1 MTSAHQRLGER
12 IRHFRGTRGGRR
24 AASPTV
30 PPGTRTIV
38 LTCSDYL
45 AIAEH
50 PAIADAMI
58 ASLRAADGAASA
70 PVPGPCL
77 PDDHPQIVLGAE
89 FARHLGA
96 RAAVLCPSG
105 WVANTGLLQVV
116 AGPDV
121 PVYLDVL
128 AHMSLWEGARGAGA
142 ELSYFRHNDLDHL
155 RRRIEVGGSGVIA
168 VDAVYSTDGT
178 VCPLPG
184 LVEIA
189 EEHDCLLV
197 VDESHSLGT
206 HGERGEGLVAELG
219 LTGRVDFR
227 TASLAKAL
235 PGRAGLIACDRPGFA
250 DYFSHTA
257 LPAVFSS
264 TLLPHDI
271 AGIAA
276 ALRVVRD
283 EGPRRDRLRAV
294 TRRLRDGLA
303 ELGYR
308 LVDSDTPIIAVETG
322 SEADATTLRDALVT
336 RDILSAALFPPT
348 ASVGRTLVRLSAH
361 AALSDDDVQRI
372 LAACRDLR
380 PRLAVSA
387 RGGSAVSRPGRR
399 SSRLGARLS

>member
-1 MTSAHQRLGER
+1 MTSAHQRLADR

-24 AASPTV
+24 ASSSP
-30 PPGTRTIV
+30 PPSGGRAIV

-45 AIAEH
+45 DIGEH

-58 ASLRAADGAASA
+58 ASLRTADGAA
-70 PVPGPCL
+70 PPLPGPCL
-77 PDDHPQIVLGAE
+77 PDDHPQLVLGAE
-89 FARHLGA
+89 FARHMDA
-96 RAAVLCPSG
+96 RAGVLCPSG
-105 WVANTGLLQVV
+105 WAANTGLLQVV

-168 VDAVYSTDGT
+168 VDAVYSTDGS

-184 LVEIA
+184 LVALA
-189 EEHDCLLV
+189 EEYDCLLV
-197 VDESHSLGT
+197 VDESHSLGVY
-206 HGERGEGLVAELG
+206 GERGEGLVAGLG

-235 PGRAGLIACDRPGFA
+235 PGRAGLITCDRPGFA
-250 DYFSHTA
+250 DYFVHTA

-271 AGIAA
+271 AGLGA
-276 ALRVVRD
+276 ALTVVRD
-283 EGPRRDRLRAV
+283 ENRRRDRLRAV
-294 TRRLRDGLA
+294 TVRLRDGLA
-303 ELGYR
+303 GLGYR
-308 LVDSDTPIIAVETG
+308 LVESDSQIIAVEAG
-322 SEADATTLRDALVT
+322 SEADATHLRDALVE
-336 RDILSAALFPPT
+336 RDIYSAALFPPT

-361 AALSDDDVQRI
+361 AALSDDDVSRV
-372 LAACRDLR
+372 LTACHELR
-380 PRLAVSA
+380 PRSEE
-387 RGGSAVSRPGRR
+387 
-399 SSRLGARLS
+399 SSRLGRSARHGAGLP

>member
-12 IRHFRGTRGGRR
+12 IRDFRGSRGGRR
-24 AASPTV
+24 PWPAKT
-30 PPGTRTIV
+30 PGGRTII

-58 ASLRAADGAASA
+58 ASLRSADGAA
-70 PVPGPCL
+70 PMPGPCL
-77 PDDHPQIVLGAE
+77 PDDHPQILLGAE

-96 RAAVLCPSG
+96 RAGVLCPSG
-105 WVANTGLLQVV
+105 WAANTGLLQVV

-128 AHMSLWEGARGAGA
+128 AHMSLWEGARAAGA
-142 ELSYFRHNDLDHL
+142 ELAYFRHNDLAHL
-155 RRRIEVGGSGVIA
+155 RRRIELGGSGVIV

-178 VCPLPG
+178 VAPLPG
-184 LVEIA
+184 LVDIA
-189 EEHDCLLV
+189 EEHGCLLV

-206 HGERGEGLVAELG
+206 HGKRGEGLVAALG

-250 DYFSHTA
+250 DYFTHTA

-271 AGIAA
+271 AGLAA
-276 ALRVVRD
+276 ALKVVRD
-283 EGPRRDRLRAV
+283 ENRRRDRLHAV
-294 TRRLRDGLA
+294 TRRLRDGLSD
-303 ELGYR
+303 LGYR
-308 LVDSDTPIIAVETG
+308 LVEADTAIIALEAG
-322 SEADATTLRDALVT
+322 SEADATLLRDALLE
-336 RDILSAALFPPT
+336 RGICCAALFPPA

-361 AALSDDDVQRI
+361 AGLTNDDVRRV
-372 LAACRDLR
+372 LGACQELR
-380 PRLAVSA
+380 PRLPTSA
-387 RGGSAVSRPGRR
+387 ATRAG
-399 SSRLGARLS
+399 

>member
-12 IRHFRGTRGGRR
+12 ISRFRGTRGGRR
-24 AASPTV
+24 PPTAKTL
-30 PPGTRTIV
+30 GNRTIL

-45 AIAEH
+45 ALAEH

-58 ASLRAADGAASA
+58 ASLRAGDGAV

-77 PDDHPQIVLGAE
+77 PDDHPQIALGAE
-89 FARHLGA
+89 FARHMGA
-96 RAAVLCPSG
+96 RAGVLCPSG
-105 WVANTGLLQVV
+105 WAANTGLMQVV

-121 PVYLDVL
+121 PVYLDAL
-128 AHMSLWEGARGAGA
+128 AHMSLWEGARTAGA
-142 ELSYFRHNDLDHL
+142 ELAYFRHNDLGHL

-184 LVEIA
+184 LVEVA
-189 EEHDCLLV
+189 KAYDCLLV

-206 HGERGEGLVAELG
+206 HGAHGDGLVAELG

-250 DYFSHTA
+250 DYFVHTA

-264 TLLPHDI
+264 TLLPHDV
-271 AGIAA
+271 AGLAA
-276 ALRVVRD
+276 ALRVVR
-283 EGPRRDRLRAV
+283 EGGRRRERLRVV

-308 LVDSDTPIIAVETG
+308 LVESDSQIIALEAG
-322 SEADATTLRDALVT
+322 SEADATLMRDALAV
-336 RDILSAALFPPT
+336 RDIFSAALFPPT

-361 AALSDDDVQRI
+361 AGLSDDDVNRV
-372 LAACRDLR
+372 LAACRALR
-380 PRLAVSA
+380 PRLAEQA
-387 RGGSAVSRPGRR
+387 AAPAG
-399 SSRLGARLS
+399 

>member
-12 IRHFRGTRGGRR
+12 ISRFRGTRGGRR
-24 AASPTV
+24 PFAPKA
-30 PPGTRTIV
+30 PGGRAIV

-45 AIAEH
+45 ALAEH
-50 PAIADAMI
+50 PAITDAMI
-58 ASLRAADGAASA
+58 DSLRGVDGAAA
-70 PVPGPCL
+70 PVPAPCL
-77 PDDHPQIVLGAE
+77 PDDHPQILLGAE

-96 RAAVLCPSG
+96 RAGVLCSSG
-105 WVANTGLLQVV
+105 WTANTGLMQVV

-121 PVYLDVL
+121 PVYLDAL
-128 AHMSLWEGARGAGA
+128 AHMSLWEGARTAGA
-142 ELSYFRHNDLDHL
+142 ELAYFRHNDLDHL
-155 RRRIEVGGSGVIA
+155 RRRLEVGGSGVIA

-189 EEHDCLLV
+189 EEFDCLLV

-206 HGERGEGLVAELG
+206 HGEHGEGLVAALG

-250 DYFSHTA
+250 DYFTHTA

-264 TLLPHDI
+264 TLLPHDV
-271 AGIAA
+271 AGLSA
-276 ALRVVRD
+276 ALKVVRE
-283 EGPRRDRLRAV
+283 EGRRRDRLAAV

-303 ELGYR
+303 SLGYR
-308 LVDSDTPIIAVETG
+308 LVESDTQIIALETG
-322 SEADATTLRDALVT
+322 SEADATLMRDALVD
-336 RDILSAALFPPT
+336 RDIFSAALFPPT

-361 AALSDDDVQRI
+361 AGLTDKDVNRVLGACEAL
-372 LAACRDLR
+372 L
-380 PRLAVSA
+380 PRLAGPA
-387 RGGSAVSRPGRR
+387 PAPATAG
-399 SSRLGARLS
+399 

>member
-12 IRHFRGTRGGRR
+12 ISRFRGTRGGRR
-24 AASPTV
+24 PFAPKA
-30 PPGTRTIV
+30 PGGRAIV

-45 AIAEH
+45 ALAEH
-50 PAIADAMI
+50 PAITDAMI
-58 ASLRAADGAASA
+58 DSLRGADGAAA
-70 PVPGPCL
+70 PVPAPCL
-77 PDDHPQIVLGAE
+77 PDDHPQMLLGAE

-96 RAAVLCPSG
+96 RAGVLCSSG
-105 WVANTGLLQVV
+105 WTANTGLMQVV

-121 PVYLDVL
+121 PVYLDAL
-128 AHMSLWEGARGAGA
+128 AHMSLWEGARTAGA
-142 ELSYFRHNDLDHL
+142 ELAYFRHNDLDHL
-155 RRRIEVGGSGVIA
+155 RRRLEVGGSGVIA

-189 EEHDCLLV
+189 EEFDCLLV

-206 HGERGEGLVAELG
+206 HGEHGEGLVAALG

-250 DYFSHTA
+250 DYFTHTA

-264 TLLPHDI
+264 TLLPHDV
-271 AGIAA
+271 AGLSA
-276 ALRVVRD
+276 ALKVVRE
-283 EGPRRDRLRAV
+283 EGRRRDRLAAV

-303 ELGYR
+303 SLGYR
-308 LVDSDTPIIAVETG
+308 LVESDTQIIALETG
-322 SEADATTLRDALVT
+322 SEADATLMRDALVD
-336 RDILSAALFPPT
+336 RDIFSAALFPPT

-361 AALSDDDVQRI
+361 AGLTDGDVKRI
-372 LAACRDLR
+372 LAACRALR
-380 PRLAVSA
+380 PH
-387 RGGSAVSRPGRR
+387 
-399 SSRLGARLS
+399 LGEQATAPAG

>member
-12 IRHFRGTRGGRR
+12 ISRFRGTWSGRR
-24 AASPTV
+24 PSTART
-30 PPGTRTIV
+30 PGSRTIV

-45 AIAEH
+45 DLAEH
-50 PAIADAMI
+50 PAITNAMI
-58 ASLRAADGAASA
+58 ASLRSADGAAA
-70 PVPGPCL
+70 PVPAPCL

-96 RAAVLCPSG
+96 RAGVLCASG
-105 WVANTGLLQVV
+105 WAANTGLMQVV

-121 PVYLDVL
+121 PVYLDAL
-128 AHMSLWEGARGAGA
+128 AHMSLWEGARTAGA
-142 ELSYFRHNDLDHL
+142 ELAYFRHNDLAHL
-155 RRRIEVGGSGVIA
+155 RRRVEVGGSGVIA
-168 VDAVYSTDGT
+168 VDAVYSTDGS

-189 EEHDCLLV
+189 GEHDCLLV

-206 HGERGEGLVAELG
+206 HGARGEGLVAALG

-250 DYFSHTA
+250 DYFTHTA

-264 TLLPHDI
+264 TLLPHDV
-271 AGIAA
+271 AGLSA

-283 EGPRRDRLRAV
+283 ERRRRDRLRAV
-294 TRRLRDGLA
+294 TRRLRTGLA
-303 ELGYR
+303 GLGYR
-308 LVDSDTPIIAVETG
+308 LVESDTQIIALETG
-322 SEADATTLRDALVT
+322 SEADATLMRDALAA
-336 RDILSAALFPPT
+336 RDIFSAALFPPT

-361 AALSDDDVQRI
+361 AGLTDGDVKRI
-372 LAACRDLR
+372 LAACRALR
-380 PRLAVSA
+380 PH
-387 RGGSAVSRPGRR
+387 
-399 SSRLGARLS
+399 LGEQATAPAG

>member
-12 IRHFRGTRGGRR
+12 ISRFRGTRGGRR
-24 AASPTV
+24 PSPAKAL
-30 PPGTRTIV
+30 GGRTIV

-45 AIAEH
+45 ALAEH

-58 ASLRAADGAASA
+58 ASLRAADGAA

-89 FARHLGA
+89 FARHMGA
-96 RAAVLCPSG
+96 RAGVLCSSG
-105 WVANTGLLQVV
+105 WAANTGLMQVV

-121 PVYLDVL
+121 PVYLDTL
-128 AHMSLWEGARGAGA
+128 AHMSLWEGARTAGA
-142 ELSYFRHNDLDHL
+142 ELAYFRHNDLGHL

-168 VDAVYSTDGT
+168 VDAVYSTDGS

-184 LVEIA
+184 LVEVA

-206 HGERGEGLVAELG
+206 HGARGEGLVASLG

-235 PGRAGLIACDRPGFA
+235 SGRAGLIACDRPGFA
-250 DYFSHTA
+250 DYFVHTA

-264 TLLPHDI
+264 TLLPHDV
-271 AGIAA
+271 AGLAA
-276 ALRVVRD
+276 ALKVVR
-283 EGPRRDRLRAV
+283 EERRRRDHLHAV
-294 TRRLRDGLA
+294 TRRLRDGLTG
-303 ELGYR
+303 LGYR
-308 LVDSDTPIIAVETG
+308 LVESDTQIIALETG
-322 SEADATTLRDALVT
+322 SEADATLARDALVA
-336 RDILSAALFPPT
+336 RDIFSAALFPPA

-361 AALSDDDVQRI
+361 AGLTDDDVNRI
-372 LAACRDLR
+372 LTACRSLTAE
-380 PRLAVSA
+380 LAAPAPAS
-387 RGGSAVSRPGRR
+387 
-399 SSRLGARLS
+399 